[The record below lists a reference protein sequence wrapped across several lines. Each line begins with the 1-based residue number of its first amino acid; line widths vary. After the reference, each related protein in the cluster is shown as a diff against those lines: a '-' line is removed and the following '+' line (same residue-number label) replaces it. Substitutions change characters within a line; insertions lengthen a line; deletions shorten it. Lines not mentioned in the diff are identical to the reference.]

1 MVIRFGSNLGDVIK
15 NAPLQKIANL
25 NYFFQDAYVHV
36 TLIKKWDIC
45 PGDAL
50 LSALGGKMTTLGGE
64 EIDYSGQPAQVKN
77 MGGVLAT
84 MHNHDQFVEKLKDT
98 MVTIK

>member
-1 MVIRFGSNLGDVIK
+1 MRDVI
-15 NAPLQKIANL
+15 NPLSS
-25 NYFFQDAYVHV
+25 FQDAYVHV

-50 LSALGGKMTTLGGE
+50 LAARGGKMTTLNGE
-64 EIDYSGQPAQVKN
+64 EIDYSGNPAKVKN

-84 MHNHDQFVEKLKDT
+84 LHNHEAFVERLKDT
-98 MVTIK
+98 LVTVR